1 MKHLLLTLLTA
12 ISLIVNAQQSG
23 SLAGLLPG
31 SGKHFGLDGIGSLN
45 TESFNNVNGSGK
57 LSGYMQLLHK
67 NNHRYS
73 LTTHLSFNR
82 NATNNDSTLASTLL
96 FPDIGK
102 SSFIGTLNYIFRQP
116 NSNHYIGFFG
126 QGSFKTIKGHRK
138 IKQSERDTALT
149 FAILDWQLGIRY
161 FNTVY
166 SVSPDKVIFSASA
179 FLNFYNIPDE
189 DNGDYRYI
197 YDNEKMPSSFPALG
211 VKICLE
217 INRLQLFADFRQIY
231 GSDKK
236 VPDRDLRGFN
246 LNIGVIFNA
255 DFYEN

>member
-1 MKHLLLTLLTA
+1 MRYVFIIC
-12 ISLIVNAQQSG
+12 ISLLSVAAHAQQSG

-67 NNHRYS
+67 NNSNHS

-102 SSFIGTLNYIFRQP
+102 SSFIGTVNYITRKN
-116 NSNHYIGFFG
+116 NSPHFIGLFG
-126 QGSFKTIKGHRK
+126 QGSFKTIKGQRK
-138 IKQSERDTALT
+138 IKPSDGDTTLT

-161 FNTVY
+161 FNEVY
-166 SVSPDKVIFSASA
+166 TAGTDRVIFSASA
-179 FLNFYNIPDE
+179 FFNYYNIPDE

-197 YDNEKMPSSFPALG
+197 FNNTKMPLPFLHSG
-211 VKICLE
+211 
-217 INRLQLFADFRQIY
+217 
-231 GSDKK
+231 
-236 VPDRDLRGFN
+236 
-246 LNIGVIFNA
+246 
-255 DFYEN
+255 